1 MNSNETIQE
10 VVDLD
15 HKQTDQHPEESISQH
30 NHSLFNSY
38 EKKFA
43 HLDKNV
49 FFSSKAD
56 TINSILVRT
65 GVFQGSIDDIEAHSS
80 QLNLAH
86 KDMIVVPSFIKPN
99 FVVDDAFD
107 AAKLVFGIENVI
119 F

>member
-15 HKQTDQHPEESISQH
+15 HKQTDQHQEESSSQCD
-30 NHSLFNSY
+30 SLFNNY

-49 FFSSKAD
+49 FFSSKAE

-65 GVFQGSIDDIEAHSS
+65 GVFQGGINDIDAHSS
-80 QLNLAH
+80 KLSLAH
-86 KDMIVVPSFIKPN
+86 KDMIVMPSFIKPN

-107 AAKLVFGIENVI
+107 AAKLVFGIENVN